1 MRLCYKMRVMSILVF
16 CLLAFSKIIFAQE
29 ISTSQ
34 NEIYSKLGDLNC
46 RTIPLNKC
54 FCPAAR
60 EMKAYID
67 ALIEA
72 GVSQE
77 EIFYKVAKKFS
88 INTILDEKVKAD
100 IEKRLAQEFG
110 RKRPKISLEFTSFDF
125 GKVSRKHGTLR
136 KKIKLYNEG
145 IEDLI
150 ITKIKAACSC
160 TTVALTV
167 GKNKSPYF
175 GNKGSDPGWQMVVG
189 PNKSAEVEFVLDL
202 TSFAKVNI
210 PSKLKRDIFIAS
222 NDPIYPDVHIS
233 GMAEIVE

>member
-1 MRLCYKMRVMSILVF
+1 MRRCCKMRVMVMFLVCLVF
-16 CLLAFSKIIFAQE
+16 SSKIIFAQQ
-29 ISTSQ
+29 ISALQ
-34 NEIYSKLGDLNC
+34 HEIYTKLADLNC
-46 RTIPLNKC
+46 RTMPLDKC

-60 EMKAYID
+60 EMKGYIE
-67 ALIEA
+67 ALIET
-72 GVSQE
+72 GLSQE

-88 INTILDEKVKAD
+88 INTILDEKIKAN

-110 RKRPKISLEFTSFDF
+110 QKRPQISLEFTSFDF
-125 GKVSRKHGTLR
+125 GKVSMKQGSI
-136 KKIKLYNEG
+136 KKIIKLYNKG

-175 GNKGSDPGWQMVVG
+175 TNKGSEPGWQMVIG
-189 PNKSAEVEFVLDL
+189 PNKSGEVEFVLDL
-202 TSFAKVNI
+202 TTLAKTGI
-210 PSKLKRDIFIAS
+210 PSKVKRDIFIAS
-222 NDPIYPDVHIS
+222 NDPIFPEVKIS